1 MIKSER
7 REMNKKKSIFRPV
20 TFLLIIL
27 VLGMILYPRQISD
40 KERNLYI
47 LSYFKTVGLAL
58 GAGLIGAFLGIFLA
72 YIKFQK
78 IRFLEII
85 IDEYVDIMRG
95 TPMILQLYIFSLVIF
110 ASWKGDNY
118 FIAMVALGLNSA
130 AYVTEIVRSGIE
142 SIDKG
147 QLEAARAIGMPF
159 RMAMNEIV
167 IPQAIKNVLPAL
179 VNEFIVLFKETSIVG
194 VISVVDI
201 TMNSKSLQATY
212 YRPEPL
218 FFTGLVYYASVK
230 LFSYLSKVF
239 EGRLKAND

>member
-1 MIKSER
+1 
-7 REMNKKKSIFRPV
+7 MNKNKESIVR
-20 TFLLIIL
+20 TTIFLSVVL
-27 VLGMILYPRQISD
+27 VVGIILYPYEISK
-40 KERNLYI
+40 KELSLYI

-58 GAGLIGAFLGIFLA
+58 GAGLIGAFLGTFLA
-72 YIKFQK
+72 YLKFQK

-85 IDEYVDIMRG
+85 IDEYVDVMRG
-95 TPMILQLYIFSLVIF
+95 TPMMLQLYIFSLVIF

-118 FIAMVALGLNSA
+118 FIALVALGLNSA

-159 RMAMNEIV
+159 RMAMNEII
-167 IPQAIKNVLPAL
+167 IPQAIRNILPAL

-194 VISVVDI
+194 VISVVDV
-201 TMNSKSLQATY
+201 TFFSKSLQSSY
-212 YRPEPL
+212 YNPKPL
-218 FFTGLVYYASVK
+218 FFTGLVYYVSVK